1 MSTERELDQIQKDIE
16 TLHER
21 TQLTKSEFA
30 THEAVC
36 AARYEKIM
44 ENFERLQEQIQY
56 TFEEVQDLK
65 RLATQGKSSLKTLVF
80 IGMFI
85 AGLASFIY
93 TALSIFR

>member
-65 RLATQGKSSLKTLVF
+65 NLATQGKSSLKTLVF

-85 AGLASFIY
+85 TGLVGFIY

>member
-36 AARYEKIM
+36 AERYEKIM

-65 RLATQGKSSLKTLVF
+65 NLATQGKSSLKTLIF
-80 IGMFI
+80 IGMFV
-85 AGLASFIY
+85 AGLVGFIY

>member
-65 RLATQGKSSLKTLVF
+65 NLATQGKSSLKTLIF

-85 AGLASFIY
+85 AGLVSFIY

>member
-65 RLATQGKSSLKTLVF
+65 KLATQGKSSLKTLIF

-85 AGLASFIY
+85 AGLVSFIY

>member
-1 MSTERELDQIQKDIE
+1 MGTERELDQIHKDIE

-65 RLATQGKSSLKTLVF
+65 KLATQGKTSLKTLVF
-80 IGMFI
+80 IGIFI
-85 AGLASFIY
+85 AGLVSFIY
-93 TALSIFR
+93 TTISVFK

>member
-1 MSTERELDQIQKDIE
+1 MSTERELDQIHKDIE

-65 RLATQGKSSLKTLVF
+65 NLATQGKSSLKTLVF

-85 AGLASFIY
+85 TGLVGFIY

>member
-65 RLATQGKSSLKTLVF
+65 NLATQGKSSLKTLVF

-85 AGLASFIY
+85 AGLVGFIY

>member
-65 RLATQGKSSLKTLVF
+65 NLATQGKSSLKTLVF
-80 IGMFI
+80 IGMFV
-85 AGLASFIY
+85 AGLVGFIY